1 MICFFFGESIVV
13 DATGEV
19 MAKTGDKEQIMYVD
33 VDVKK
38 ALEIRNQKLIR
49 N

>member
-1 MICFFFGESIVV
+1 
-13 DATGEV
+13 
-19 MAKTGDKEQIMYVD
+19 MAKTDDKEQITYVD